1 MLQLI
6 VAIALLYLLYRVV
19 RGSWAAS
26 RAFYS
31 RRDGR
36 GREEVSGGTQIP
48 PQVNNTINATI
59 GATGI
64 VFMGLVLFAL
74 FGRQLI
80 AFVIMTI
87 MVGISILFWIFF
99 IGLIRA
105 GYQALTNSEEAT
117 DESTS

>member
-6 VAIALLYLLYRVV
+6 VAIAILYLIYRII

-26 RAFYS
+26 RAYY
-31 RRDGR
+31 R
-36 GREEVSGGTQIP
+36 GRESVADTQAP
-48 PQVNNTINATI
+48 SQGNNIINATI
-59 GATGI
+59 GATGL

-80 AFVIMTI
+80 AFAVMTI
-87 MVGISILFWIFF
+87 MLGMCILFWIFF

-105 GYQALTNSEEAT
+105 CYQALTAPEEAAVA
-117 DESTS
+117 E